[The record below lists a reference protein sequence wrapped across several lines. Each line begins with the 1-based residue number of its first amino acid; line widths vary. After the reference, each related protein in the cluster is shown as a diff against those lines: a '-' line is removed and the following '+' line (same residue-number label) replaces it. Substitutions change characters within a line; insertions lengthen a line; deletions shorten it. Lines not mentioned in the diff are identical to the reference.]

1 VTCEV
6 PAKETTGA
14 GYDAEAE
21 AAVQAI
27 TDEIMAR
34 MK

>member
-1 VTCEV
+1 MTCEV
-6 PAKETTGA
+6 PAKETPA
-14 GYDAEAE
+14 SGYDTEAE

-27 TDEIMAR
+27 TDQIMAQ